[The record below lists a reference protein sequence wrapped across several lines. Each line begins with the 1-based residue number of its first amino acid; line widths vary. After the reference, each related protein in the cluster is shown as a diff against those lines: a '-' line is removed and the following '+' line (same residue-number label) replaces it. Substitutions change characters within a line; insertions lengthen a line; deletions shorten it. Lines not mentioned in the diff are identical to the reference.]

1 MRPNLKQARLDK
13 GMTQQRVAD
22 HLGISLRYYQMLE
35 AGRFNGRFEL
45 WDALEDLFQ
54 VHQRVLRVMQDN
66 HHDQAANQSAPQ
78 KDRQCSQVLPVAEQF
93 DLVRSSDRSAE

>member
-13 GMTQQRVAD
+13 DMTQQQVAD

-35 AGRFNGRFEL
+35 AGSFNGRFEL

-66 HHDQAANQSAPQ
+66 HRDQAANQSAPQ
-78 KDRQCSQVLPVAEQF
+78 KDQRFAQALSVAEQCGPAH
-93 DLVRSSDRSAE
+93 SSDRSAE